1 MKFDFRKDLKT
12 LLFIAFAAVMMAVN
26 IKTFVRAGDLFP
38 GGVNGLTILIQRTVE
53 MITGFTPPFSIINLA
68 LNAIP
73 VYIGFRFI
81 GKKFTIYS
89 ILMIFLSRTLTDILP
104 GFNVTQDTLLI
115 SIFGGIINGL
125 AISICLLSGATSG
138 GTDFISIFLSERK
151 GVDSF
156 NMILAFN
163 SVILIIA
170 GALFGWDKAL
180 YSIIFQ
186 YTSTTVIRALYLKFQ
201 QSTLFVVTTKAHE
214 VCDRIYEVSN
224 HGATI
229 IDGEGSFG
237 HNEKNIVYSV
247 IARSDSRKVI
257 KAVKEV
263 DPEAFVNLLRTEK
276 LSGYFYYKKEE

>member
-1 MKFDFRKDLKT
+1 MKFDWRKDLKT
-12 LLFIAFAAVMMAVN
+12 LVFIAFAAVMMAVN
-26 IKTFVRAGDLFP
+26 IKTFVRTGDLFP
-38 GGVNGLTILIQRTVE
+38 GGVNGLTLLIQRTTE
-53 MITGFTPPFSIINLA
+53 MLTGYTPPFSVINLA

-73 VYIGFRFI
+73 IYIGFKFI
-81 GKKFTIYS
+81 GKKFTLYS
-89 ILMIFLSRTLTDILP
+89 ILMIVLSSTLTDLIP
-104 GFNVTQDTLLI
+104 GFNVTSDTLLI

-156 NMILAFN
+156 NLILAFN

-186 YTSTTVIRALYLKFQ
+186 YTATTVIRALYLKFQ
-201 QSTLFVVTTKAHE
+201 QSTLFVVTTKPHE
-214 VCDRIYEVSN
+214 ICDKIYEVSN

-229 IDGEGSFG
+229 IEGEGSFG
-237 HNEKNIVYSV
+237 HCEKHVVYSV
-247 IARSDSRKVI
+247 IARSDSRRVI

-263 DPEAFVNLLRTEK
+263 DPEAFVNMLRTEK